1 MTGQTWM
8 RRDNWVGTQVEDQ
21 FVMVNIDGGE
31 YVSLNATAT
40 AIWNALEQ
48 PIREDAIV
56 AQLQGRFEV
65 DSEACA
71 AAVTRVL
78 GELADMQLVDAR

>member
-1 MTGQTWM
+1 MTDQLWV

-21 FVMVNIDGGE
+21 FVMVNVDGGE

-48 PIREDAIV
+48 PVSQDAIV
-56 AQLQGRFEV
+56 EQLRGGFEV
-65 DSEACA
+65 ETEQCA
-71 AAVTRVL
+71 AAVSRVL
-78 GELADMQLVDAR
+78 GELEQMQLVEAR

>member
-1 MTGQTWM
+1 MTDQLWV

-48 PIREDAIV
+48 PVSEDAIV
-56 AQLQGRFEV
+56 ERLRGGFEV
-65 DSEACA
+65 EPEQCA

-78 GELADMQLVDAR
+78 GELEQMQLVEAR

>member
-1 MTGQTWM
+1 MTDQLWV

-48 PIREDAIV
+48 PVSSDAIV
-56 AQLQGRFEV
+56 EQLRGGFDVEPDQ
-65 DSEACA
+65 CT
-71 AAVTRVL
+71 AAVNRVL
-78 GELADMQLVDAR
+78 GELEQMQLVEAR

>member
-1 MTGQTWM
+1 MTDQLWV

-31 YVSLNATAT
+31 YISLNATAM

-48 PIREDAIV
+48 PVSSNAIV
-56 AQLQGRFEV
+56 ESLR
-65 DSEACA
+65 DSFDVPSDQCT

-78 GELADMQLVDAR
+78 GELADMQLVESR